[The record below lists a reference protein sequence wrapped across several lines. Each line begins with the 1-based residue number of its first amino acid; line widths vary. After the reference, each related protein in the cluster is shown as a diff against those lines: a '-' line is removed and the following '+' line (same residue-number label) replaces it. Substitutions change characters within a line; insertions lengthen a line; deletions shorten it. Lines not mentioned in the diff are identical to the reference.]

1 VLDSSRDRVIIIGLD
16 GGTFRF
22 LQPLM
27 ADGHMPNLKRLVEEG
42 AWGELASTRG
52 I

>member
-1 VLDSSRDRVIIIGLD
+1 VLDLSRGQVIVIGLD

-27 ADGHMPNLKRLVEEG
+27 ADGHMPNLKRLVEEEKSG
-42 AWGELASTRG
+42 QARG